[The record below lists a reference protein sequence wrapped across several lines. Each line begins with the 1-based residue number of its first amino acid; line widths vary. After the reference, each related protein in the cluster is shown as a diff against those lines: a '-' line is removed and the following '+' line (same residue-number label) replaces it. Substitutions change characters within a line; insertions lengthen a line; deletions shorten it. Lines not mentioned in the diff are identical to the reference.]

1 MKNLKKTKNRWNRR
15 WKKKQKMSKAIK
27 ENKLTVTIKRLLWEF
42 ILEVYVY
49 RQSK

>member
-1 MKNLKKTKNRWNRR
+1 MKNLKKN
-15 WKKKQKMSKAIK
+15 KKQMKSQMKKKMSKAIK

-49 RQSK
+49 RQNK